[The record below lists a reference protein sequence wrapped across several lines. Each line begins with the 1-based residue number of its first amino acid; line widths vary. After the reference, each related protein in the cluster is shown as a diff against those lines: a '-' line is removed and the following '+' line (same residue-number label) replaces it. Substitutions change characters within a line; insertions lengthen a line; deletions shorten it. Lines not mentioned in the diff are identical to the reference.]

1 MWEGFA
7 VSESFIEANNVQF
20 IQTAVKDWSL
30 EKWCDEMLFKFQC
43 KLGTPFSGLADT
55 PTRTWI
61 EEISITGLEKNET
74 VLIYFKVSYTF
85 KYSKNI
91 TLNEDI

>member
-1 MWEGFA
+1 MWEDFT

-43 KLGTPFSGLADT
+43 KLERPL
-55 PTRTWI
+55 
-61 EEISITGLEKNET
+61 LEHRLM
-74 VLIYFKVSYTF
+74 V
-85 KYSKNI
+85 
-91 TLNEDI
+91 